1 MLVKIIENGLFGIIT
16 GKLSLTAESVGY
28 WLLMLLA
35 VVLSIAAGYF
45 LGSINAAIIISTKK
59 YNKDIRTLGS
69 GNAGMT
75 NMFRNFGKTGGLL
88 TLFGDIAKTI
98 VPICLGYLFFGYAG
112 AYISGLFVV
121 MGHCFPVY
129 YRFKG
134 GKGVLAMF
142 AMMLVCDPPVFIL
155 MIIVF
160 AIIAIGTRFVS
171 MASVMTAI
179 FTPLFI
185 DLWYTIMYGDGATAG
200 FRMPIAFLITVV
212 IVARHAANLKR
223 IMSREEPRI
232 KMPWEKKK
240 KDD

>member
-1 MLVKIIENGLFGIIT
+1 MLIKIIENGLFGIIT
-16 GKLSLTAESVGY
+16 EKLSLTAESLLF

-35 VVLSIAAGYF
+35 VIFSMAAGYF
-45 LGSINAAIIISTKK
+45 LGSLNAAIIISTKK
-59 YNKDIRTLGS
+59 YKNDIRNHGS

-75 NMFRNFGKTGGLL
+75 NMFRTFGKTGGFL

-98 VPICLGYLFFGYAG
+98 LPICFGYLFFGYAG

-121 MGHCFPVY
+121 MGHCFPIY

-142 AMMLVCDPPVFIL
+142 AMMLVCDPPVFLL
-155 MIIVF
+155 MALVF

-171 MASVMTAI
+171 LASVMTAI

-212 IVARHAANLKR
+212 IVARHASNLKR
-223 IMSREEPRI
+223 IMAREEPRLR
-232 KMPWEKKK
+232 MPWEKKNDK
-240 KDD
+240 

>member
-1 MLVKIIENGLFGIIT
+1 MLIKIIENGLFGIIT
-16 GKLSLTAESVGY
+16 EKLSLTAESL
-28 WLLMLLA
+28 WFWILMLLA
-35 VVLSIAAGYF
+35 VIFSMAAGYF
-45 LGSINAAIIISTKK
+45 LGSLNAAIIISRKK
-59 YNKDIRTLGS
+59 YKNDIRNHGS

-75 NMFRNFGKTGGLL
+75 NMFRTFGKTGGFL

-98 VPICLGYLFFGYAG
+98 LPICFGYLFFGYAG

-121 MGHCFPVY
+121 MGHCFPIY

-142 AMMLVCDPPVFIL
+142 AMMLVCDPPVFLL
-155 MIIVF
+155 MALVF

-171 MASVMTAI
+171 LASVMTAI

-212 IVARHAANLKR
+212 IVARHASNLKR
-223 IMSREEPRI
+223 IMAREEPRLR
-232 KMPWEKKK
+232 MPWEKKNDK
-240 KDD
+240 